1 MCSSRSRVCTTRVIK
16 TEISHTTN
24 KQNLKGEVSS
34 SKPVSLQVKKIP
46 IDQGVKHYGHRMR
59 LYCRTG
65 FCIMILSDGKVRGD
79 KLGEHPA
86 GESLFIYNEVKVA
99 TKKEF

>member
-1 MCSSRSRVCTTRVIK
+1 MK
-16 TEISHTTN
+16 TEIRHTNN
-24 KQNLKGEVSS
+24 KQNLKGEASS
-34 SKPVSLQVKKIP
+34 SKPISLPVKKFP

-65 FCIMILSDGKVRGD
+65 FCIMILPDGNVRGD

-86 GESLFIYNEVKVA
+86 GELIIHL
-99 TKKEF
+99 